1 MGRLILI
8 LVILLPLSRYH
19 FNIQT
24 VQLNPENEIGI
35 IIPTEDLY
43 IIGIFSCRS
52 PHSITKEA
60 FAFLD
65 SEGNIMDGLLSI
77 RSKCEGLLIDEAIRQ
92 NQNAVFKNL
101 DPSMRLLWTGGF
113 YNLTINV
120 KRVLRLTLTHTKQK
134 RLFLMYQPVFFF
146 VDKIFS
152 LVFLN
157 FFLEFLL
164 LTNYLIS
171 TLSYIPGS
179 IFRIGFFPTC
189 LWGKVQGYGKKT
201 AA

>member
-1 MGRLILI
+1 
-8 LVILLPLSRYH
+8 
-19 FNIQT
+19 
-24 VQLNPENEIGI
+24 
-35 IIPTEDLY
+35 
-43 IIGIFSCRS
+43 
-52 PHSITKEA
+52 
-60 FAFLD
+60 
-65 SEGNIMDGLLSI
+65 MDGLLCI

-101 DPSMRLLWTGGF
+101 DPSMRLFWTGGF

-120 KRVLRLTLTHTKQK
+120 KRVLRLTLTHSKQK
-134 RLFLMYQPVFFF
+134 RLFLMYQSVFFF

-157 FFLEFLL
+157 FFLEFFL
-164 LTNYLIS
+164 LTNYLNS

-189 LWGKVQGYGKKT
+189 LWGKVQGYGKKLLLKRT
-201 AA
+201 QMTFLSIRKLFFFTLSDQIKKVLYLLLCWFVLGVRIIITNE